1 MRPLVS
7 IVVCRSIR
15 PSLSSVVAL
24 QIDEMMVDWS
34 RNAGFTNIAI
44 ARANRT

>member
-34 RNAGFTNIAI
+34 RNAGYDATGPIDQG
-44 ARANRT
+44 R